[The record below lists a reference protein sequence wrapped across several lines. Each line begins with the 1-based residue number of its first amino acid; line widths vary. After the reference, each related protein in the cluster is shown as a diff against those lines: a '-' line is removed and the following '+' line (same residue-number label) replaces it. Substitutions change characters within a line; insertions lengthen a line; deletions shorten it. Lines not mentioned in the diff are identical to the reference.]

1 MANANPVAMGLISTS
16 FSIAHPTWGT
26 LGVKKN
32 WSLVRMYG
40 INCIKK
46 YEVLTMSTT
55 QTFIQPIVVT
65 ALNHAFLPLGQR
77 SGKRVLAASMFLCS
91 MCFTAFYFAKV
102 FLRLRPL

>member
-1 MANANPVAMGLISTS
+1 
-16 FSIAHPTWGT
+16 
-26 LGVKKN
+26 
-32 WSLVRMYG
+32 
-40 INCIKK
+40 
-46 YEVLTMSTT
+46 MSTT

-102 FLRLRPL
+102 FLRLKPSVSIITIPSNSSDLLITGSWFDEDLVEAVEPLSE